1 MNSLR
6 SFMDPPA
13 QETDGGLIVILLAN
27 RIQTW
32 ENRETFGCDR
42 RRSRSRMSDDM
53 MIRPAGPGQMVVAPA
68 LDEVDRQIVEAL
80 GRDGRLSIR
89 ALADQIHI
97 SRANAYA
104 RVERL
109 TATGVITGFTAT
121 VDPLK
126 LGLATS
132 AYVTLSLRQSSW
144 RTLREQLQA
153 IPEVKHMA
161 LVGGD
166 FDAILLV
173 RAADNEGLRRVV
185 LEKLQAIP
193 EVLATRTALIFED
206 LGTL

>member
-1 MNSLR
+1 
-6 SFMDPPA
+6 
-13 QETDGGLIVILLAN
+13 
-27 RIQTW
+27 
-32 ENRETFGCDR
+32 
-42 RRSRSRMSDDM
+42 MSQDE
-53 MIRPAGPGQMVVAPA
+53 IPHHAGPGRMVIAPA
-68 LDEVDRQIVEAL
+68 LDEIDRQIVEAL

-89 ALADQIHI
+89 ALAEQVHI

-109 TATGVITGFTAT
+109 TSTDTITGFTVT

-153 IPEVKHMA
+153 IPEIKHMA

-193 EVLATRTALIFED
+193 EVLGTRTALIFED

>member
-1 MNSLR
+1 
-6 SFMDPPA
+6 
-13 QETDGGLIVILLAN
+13 
-27 RIQTW
+27 
-32 ENRETFGCDR
+32 
-42 RRSRSRMSDDM
+42 MSEEVAADTK
-53 MIRPAGPGQMVVAPA
+53 RPGQMVVAPA
-68 LDEVDRQIVEAL
+68 LDELDRQIVEAL
-80 GRDGRLSIR
+80 TQDGRLSIR
-89 ALADQIHI
+89 ALADQVHI

-109 TATGVITGFTAT
+109 TATGVITGFTTT

-144 RTLREQLQA
+144 RALREQLQT
-153 IPEVKHMA
+153 IPEIKHMA

-193 EVLATRTALIFED
+193 EVLGTRTALIFED

>member
-1 MNSLR
+1 MS
-6 SFMDPPA
+6 SD
-13 QETDGGLIVILLAN
+13 QLLGAP
-27 RIQTW
+27 
-32 ENRETFGCDR
+32 D
-42 RRSRSRMSDDM
+42 
-53 MIRPAGPGQMVVAPA
+53 PGQMVVAPA
-68 LDEVDRQIVEAL
+68 LDEIDRQIVAAL
-80 GRDGRLSIR
+80 SRDGRLSIR
-89 ALADQIHI
+89 ALADEVHI

-144 RTLREQLQA
+144 RTLRAQLQA

-193 EVLATRTALIFED
+193 EVLGTRTALIFED

>member
-1 MNSLR
+1 
-6 SFMDPPA
+6 
-13 QETDGGLIVILLAN
+13 
-27 RIQTW
+27 
-32 ENRETFGCDR
+32 
-42 RRSRSRMSDDM
+42 MSDEVM
-53 MIRPAGPGQMVVAPA
+53 VHRNGPGQIVVAPA
-68 LDEVDRQIVEAL
+68 LDEVDRQIIEAL
-80 GRDGRLSIR
+80 GQDGRLSIR
-89 ALADQIHI
+89 ALADQLHI

-109 TATGVITGFTAT
+109 TATGVITGFTVT

-126 LGLATS
+126 MGLATS

-144 RTLREQLQA
+144 RTLRKQLQE
-153 IPEVKHMA
+153 IPEIKHMA

-206 LGTL
+206 VGTL

>member
-1 MNSLR
+1 MSEEVLTA
-6 SFMDPPA
+6 A
-13 QETDGGLIVILLAN
+13 Q
-27 RIQTW
+27 R
-32 ENRETFGCDR
+32 
-42 RRSRSRMSDDM
+42 
-53 MIRPAGPGQMVVAPA
+53 PGQMVVAPA
-68 LDEVDRQIVEAL
+68 LDELDRQIVEAL
-80 GRDGRLSIR
+80 TQDGRLSIR
-89 ALADQIHI
+89 ALADQVHI

-109 TATGVITGFTAT
+109 TATGVITGFTTT

-144 RTLREQLQA
+144 RALREQLQT
-153 IPEVKHMA
+153 IPEIKHMA

-193 EVLATRTALIFED
+193 EVLGTRTALIFED

>member
-1 MNSLR
+1 MS
-6 SFMDPPA
+6 
-13 QETDGGLIVILLAN
+13 E
-27 RIQTW
+27 QTMVH
-32 ENRETFGCDR
+32 R
-42 RRSRSRMSDDM
+42 
-53 MIRPAGPGQMVVAPA
+53 AGPGQMVVAPA

-89 ALADQIHI
+89 ALADQVHI

-109 TATGVITGFTAT
+109 TTTGAITGFTVT

-144 RTLREQLQA
+144 RSLREQLQA
-153 IPEVKHMA
+153 IPEIKHMA

-193 EVLATRTALIFED
+193 EVLGTRTALIFED

>member
-1 MNSLR
+1 
-6 SFMDPPA
+6 
-13 QETDGGLIVILLAN
+13 
-27 RIQTW
+27 
-32 ENRETFGCDR
+32 
-42 RRSRSRMSDDM
+42 MSERVSIDE
-53 MIRPAGPGQMVVAPA
+53 PEPGQMAAVS
-68 LDEVDRQIVEAL
+68 LDQIDRQIVEAL
-80 GRDGRLSIR
+80 LADGRLSMR
-89 ALADQIHI
+89 ALAEEVHI

-109 TATGVITGFTAT
+109 TRAGVITGFTAT
-121 VDPLK
+121 VDSLK

-144 RTLREQLQA
+144 RALREQLQA

-173 RAADNEGLRRVV
+173 RAADNEGLRQVV

-193 EVLATRTALIFED
+193 EVLGTRTALIFED

>member
-1 MNSLR
+1 
-6 SFMDPPA
+6 
-13 QETDGGLIVILLAN
+13 
-27 RIQTW
+27 
-32 ENRETFGCDR
+32 
-42 RRSRSRMSDDM
+42 MSDEVM
-53 MIRPAGPGQMVVAPA
+53 VHRAGPGQMVVAPA
-68 LDEVDRQIVEAL
+68 LDEIDRQIVEAL
-80 GRDGRLSIR
+80 EPDERLSIR
-89 ALADQIHI
+89 ALADQVHI
-97 SRANAYA
+97 FRANAYA

-109 TATGVITGFTAT
+109 TSTGVITGFTVT

-144 RTLREQLQA
+144 RALRQQLQA
-153 IPEVKHMA
+153 IPEIKHMA

>member
-1 MNSLR
+1 
-6 SFMDPPA
+6 
-13 QETDGGLIVILLAN
+13 
-27 RIQTW
+27 
-32 ENRETFGCDR
+32 
-42 RRSRSRMSDDM
+42 MSEELVTGTK
-53 MIRPAGPGQMVVAPA
+53 RPGQMVVAPA
-68 LDEVDRQIVEAL
+68 LDELDRQIVEAL
-80 GRDGRLSIR
+80 TQDGRLSIR
-89 ALADQIHI
+89 ALADQVHI

-109 TATGVITGFTAT
+109 TATGVITGFTTT

-144 RTLREQLQA
+144 RALREQLQT
-153 IPEVKHMA
+153 IPEIKHMA

-193 EVLATRTALIFED
+193 EVLGTRTALIFED

>member
-1 MNSLR
+1 
-6 SFMDPPA
+6 
-13 QETDGGLIVILLAN
+13 
-27 RIQTW
+27 
-32 ENRETFGCDR
+32 
-42 RRSRSRMSDDM
+42 MSDEV
-53 MIRPAGPGQMVVAPA
+53 IVHRAGPGQIVVAPA
-68 LDEVDRQIVEAL
+68 LDEIDRQIIEAL

-89 ALADQIHI
+89 ALADEVHI

-109 TATGVITGFTAT
+109 THTGVITGFTVT
-121 VDPLK
+121 VDPLR

-144 RTLREQLQA
+144 RTLRKQLQA
-153 IPEVKHMA
+153 IPEIKHMA

-173 RAADNEGLRRVV
+173 RAADNEGLRRLV

-206 LGTL
+206 VGTL

>member
-1 MNSLR
+1 MPQ
-6 SFMDPPA
+6 DEIPH
-13 QETDGGLIVILLAN
+13 Q
-27 RIQTW
+27 
-32 ENRETFGCDR
+32 
-42 RRSRSRMSDDM
+42 
-53 MIRPAGPGQMVVAPA
+53 AGPGRMVIAPA
-68 LDEVDRQIVEAL
+68 LDEIDRQIVEAL

-89 ALADQIHI
+89 ALAELVHI

-109 TATGVITGFTAT
+109 TSTGTITGFTVT

-144 RTLREQLQA
+144 RSLREQLQA
-153 IPEVKHMA
+153 IPEIKHMA

-193 EVLATRTALIFED
+193 EVLGTRTALIFED

>member
-1 MNSLR
+1 
-6 SFMDPPA
+6 
-13 QETDGGLIVILLAN
+13 
-27 RIQTW
+27 
-32 ENRETFGCDR
+32 
-42 RRSRSRMSDDM
+42 MSEEVTVH
-53 MIRPAGPGQMVVAPA
+53 RAGPGQMVVAPA

-80 GRDGRLSIR
+80 GHDGRLSIR
-89 ALADQIHI
+89 ALADQVHI

-109 TATGVITGFTAT
+109 TATGVITGFTVT

-153 IPEVKHMA
+153 IPEIKHMA

>member
-1 MNSLR
+1 MYFWSHPFKT
-6 SFMDPPA
+6 SGM
-13 QETDGGLIVILLAN
+13 
-27 RIQTW
+27 
-32 ENRETFGCDR
+32 
-42 RRSRSRMSDDM
+42 MSDKWVKSGLGEGQLS
-53 MIRPAGPGQMVVAPA
+53 ANGGVEGGWPGRSASQ
-68 LDEVDRQIVEAL
+68 LDGVDRAIIAEL
-80 GRDGRLSIR
+80 LRDGRISMR
-89 ALADQIHI
+89 TLAERVHI

-109 TATGVITGFTAT
+109 SATGVITGFTVT

-126 LGLATS
+126 MGLATS

-144 RTLREQLQA
+144 RTLRKQLQE
-153 IPEVKHMA
+153 IPEIKHMA

-206 LGTL
+206 VGTL

>member
-1 MNSLR
+1 MSI
-6 SFMDPPA
+6 
-13 QETDGGLIVILLAN
+13 DG
-27 RIQTW
+27 
-32 ENRETFGCDR
+32 
-42 RRSRSRMSDDM
+42 SKMSDRVSIDE
-53 MIRPAGPGQMVVAPA
+53 PEPGQMAAVSSASLSAPS
-68 LDEVDRQIVEAL
+68 LDEIDRQIVEAL
-80 GRDGRLSIR
+80 LADGRVSMR
-89 ALADQIHI
+89 ALAEEVHI

-109 TATGVITGFTAT
+109 TQAGVITGFTAT

-144 RTLREQLQA
+144 RALREQLQA

-173 RAADNEGLRRVV
+173 RAADNEGLRQVV

-193 EVLATRTALIFED
+193 EVLGTRTALIFED

>member
-1 MNSLR
+1 
-6 SFMDPPA
+6 
-13 QETDGGLIVILLAN
+13 
-27 RIQTW
+27 
-32 ENRETFGCDR
+32 
-42 RRSRSRMSDDM
+42 MSDEVAV
-53 MIRPAGPGQMVVAPA
+53 RRASPGQMVDAPA

-80 GRDGRLSIR
+80 GQDGRLSIR
-89 ALADQIHI
+89 ALADQVHI

-109 TATGVITGFTAT
+109 TATGVITGFTVT

-144 RTLREQLQA
+144 RSLREQLQA
-153 IPEVKHMA
+153 IPEIKHMA

-173 RAADNEGLRRVV
+173 RATDNEGLRRVV

-193 EVLATRTALIFED
+193 EVLGTRTALIFED

>member
-1 MNSLR
+1 
-6 SFMDPPA
+6 
-13 QETDGGLIVILLAN
+13 
-27 RIQTW
+27 
-32 ENRETFGCDR
+32 
-42 RRSRSRMSDDM
+42 MSQDD
-53 MIRPAGPGQMVVAPA
+53 IPHHAGPGRMVIAPA
-68 LDEVDRQIVEAL
+68 LDEIDRQIVEAL

-89 ALADQIHI
+89 ALAEQVHI

-109 TATGVITGFTAT
+109 TSTDTITGFTVT

-153 IPEVKHMA
+153 IPEIKHMA

>member
-1 MNSLR
+1 
-6 SFMDPPA
+6 
-13 QETDGGLIVILLAN
+13 
-27 RIQTW
+27 
-32 ENRETFGCDR
+32 
-42 RRSRSRMSDDM
+42 MSDE
-53 MIRPAGPGQMVVAPA
+53 MIVHRAGPGQIVVAPA
-68 LDEVDRQIVEAL
+68 LDEVDRLIIEAL

-89 ALADQIHI
+89 ALADEVHI

-109 TATGVITGFTAT
+109 TSTGVITGFTVT

-126 LGLATS
+126 LGLGTS

-144 RTLREQLQA
+144 RSLRKQLQA
-153 IPEVKHMA
+153 IPEIKHMA

-173 RAADNEGLRRVV
+173 RVADNEGLRRLV

-206 LGTL
+206 VGTL

>member
-1 MNSLR
+1 
-6 SFMDPPA
+6 
-13 QETDGGLIVILLAN
+13 
-27 RIQTW
+27 
-32 ENRETFGCDR
+32 
-42 RRSRSRMSDDM
+42 MSDEVTVH
-53 MIRPAGPGQMVVAPA
+53 RAGPGQMVVAPA
-68 LDEVDRQIVEAL
+68 LDEVDRQIVEAF

-89 ALADQIHI
+89 ALADQVHI

-109 TATGVITGFTAT
+109 TATGVITGFTVT

-144 RTLREQLQA
+144 RSLREQLQA
-153 IPEVKHMA
+153 IPEIKHMA

>member
-1 MNSLR
+1 
-6 SFMDPPA
+6 
-13 QETDGGLIVILLAN
+13 
-27 RIQTW
+27 
-32 ENRETFGCDR
+32 
-42 RRSRSRMSDDM
+42 MSDQV
-53 MIRPAGPGQMVVAPA
+53 ITAAAEAGQMAVAPA
-68 LDEVDRQIVEAL
+68 LDEIDRQIVAAL
-80 GRDGRLSIR
+80 SQDGRLSIR
-89 ALADQIHI
+89 ALADQVHI

-109 TATGVITGFTAT
+109 TGTGVITGFTAT

-193 EVLATRTALIFED
+193 DVLATRTALIFED

>member
-1 MNSLR
+1 
-6 SFMDPPA
+6 
-13 QETDGGLIVILLAN
+13 
-27 RIQTW
+27 
-32 ENRETFGCDR
+32 
-42 RRSRSRMSDDM
+42 MSDDV
-53 MIRPAGPGQMVVAPA
+53 MISPAEPGQMVVAPA
-68 LDEVDRQIVEAL
+68 LDELDRQIVEAL

-89 ALADQIHI
+89 ALADQVHI

-109 TATGVITGFTAT
+109 TTTGVITGFTAT

-144 RTLREQLQA
+144 RTLKAQLQA

-173 RAADNEGLRRVV
+173 RAEDNEHLRQVV

-206 LGTL
+206 VGTL

>member
-1 MNSLR
+1 
-6 SFMDPPA
+6 
-13 QETDGGLIVILLAN
+13 
-27 RIQTW
+27 
-32 ENRETFGCDR
+32 
-42 RRSRSRMSDDM
+42 MSDEVM
-53 MIRPAGPGQMVVAPA
+53 VHRAGPGQIVVAPA
-68 LDEVDRQIVEAL
+68 LDEVDRLIIEAL

-89 ALADQIHI
+89 ALADEVHI

-109 TATGVITGFTAT
+109 TTTGVITGFTVT
-121 VDPLK
+121 VDPLR

-144 RTLREQLQA
+144 RTLRKQLQA
-153 IPEVKHMA
+153 SPEIKHMA

-173 RAADNEGLRRVV
+173 RAADNEGLRRLV

-206 LGTL
+206 VGTL

>member
-1 MNSLR
+1 
-6 SFMDPPA
+6 
-13 QETDGGLIVILLAN
+13 
-27 RIQTW
+27 
-32 ENRETFGCDR
+32 
-42 RRSRSRMSDDM
+42 MSEDE
-53 MIRPAGPGQMVVAPA
+53 IPHHAGPGRMVIAPA
-68 LDEVDRQIVEAL
+68 LDEIDRQIIEAL

-89 ALADQIHI
+89 ALAEQVHI

-109 TATGVITGFTAT
+109 TSTDTITGFTVT

-144 RTLREQLQA
+144 RSLREQLQA
-153 IPEVKHMA
+153 IPEIKHMA

-193 EVLATRTALIFED
+193 EVLGTRTALIFED

>member
-1 MNSLR
+1 
-6 SFMDPPA
+6 
-13 QETDGGLIVILLAN
+13 
-27 RIQTW
+27 
-32 ENRETFGCDR
+32 
-42 RRSRSRMSDDM
+42 MSDNL
-53 MIRPAGPGQMVVAPA
+53 MISPADPGQMVVAPA
-68 LDEVDRQIVEAL
+68 LDEIDRQIVEAL
-80 GRDGRLSIR
+80 SRDGRLSIR
-89 ALADQIHI
+89 ALADQVHI

-109 TATGVITGFTAT
+109 TTTGVITGFTAT
-121 VDPLK
+121 VDPLR

-173 RAADNEGLRRVV
+173 RAEDNEHLRRVV

-206 LGTL
+206 VGTL

>member
-1 MNSLR
+1 
-6 SFMDPPA
+6 
-13 QETDGGLIVILLAN
+13 
-27 RIQTW
+27 
-32 ENRETFGCDR
+32 
-42 RRSRSRMSDDM
+42 MSDEVAAH
-53 MIRPAGPGQMVVAPA
+53 RAGPGQIVVAPA
-68 LDEVDRQIVEAL
+68 LDETDRQLIEAL
-80 GRDGRLSIR
+80 GQDGRLSIR
-89 ALADQIHI
+89 ALADQVHI

-109 TATGVITGFTAT
+109 TTTGVITGFTVT

-126 LGLATS
+126 MGLATS

-144 RTLREQLQA
+144 RTLRKQLQA
-153 IPEVKHMA
+153 IPEIKHMA

>member
-1 MNSLR
+1 MS
-6 SFMDPPA
+6 
-13 QETDGGLIVILLAN
+13 G
-27 RIQTW
+27 
-32 ENRETFGCDR
+32 
-42 RRSRSRMSDDM
+42 RRSIDE
-53 MIRPAGPGQMVVAPA
+53 PEPGQMAA
-68 LDEVDRQIVEAL
+68 ISLDQIDRQIVEAL
-80 GRDGRLSIR
+80 LADGRRSMR
-89 ALADQIHI
+89 ALAEEVHI

-109 TATGVITGFTAT
+109 TRAGVITGFTAT

-144 RTLREQLQA
+144 RALREQLQA

-193 EVLATRTALIFED
+193 EVLGTRTALIFED

>member
-1 MNSLR
+1 
-6 SFMDPPA
+6 
-13 QETDGGLIVILLAN
+13 
-27 RIQTW
+27 
-32 ENRETFGCDR
+32 
-42 RRSRSRMSDDM
+42 MSDDV
-53 MIRPAGPGQMVVAPA
+53 MISPAEPGQMVVAPA
-68 LDEVDRQIVEAL
+68 LDEIDRQIVEAL
-80 GRDGRLSIR
+80 SRDGRLSIR
-89 ALADQIHI
+89 ALADQVHI

-104 RVERL
+104 RMERL

-121 VDPLK
+121 FDPLK

-173 RAADNEGLRRVV
+173 RAEDNEHLRRVV

-206 LGTL
+206 VGTL

>member
-1 MNSLR
+1 
-6 SFMDPPA
+6 
-13 QETDGGLIVILLAN
+13 
-27 RIQTW
+27 
-32 ENRETFGCDR
+32 
-42 RRSRSRMSDDM
+42 MSDLESS
-53 MIRPAGPGQMVVAPA
+53 ASAEAGQMAVPAPHHFIA
-68 LDEVDRQIVEAL
+68 PSLDEVDRQLVEAL
-80 GRDGRLSIR
+80 GRDGRMSIR
-89 ALADQIHI
+89 ALAEQVHI

-109 TATGVITGFTAT
+109 TQTGVITGFTAT
-121 VDPLK
+121 VDPLR

-144 RTLREQLQA
+144 RSLRAQLQA

-206 LGTL
+206 LSSL

>member
-1 MNSLR
+1 
-6 SFMDPPA
+6 
-13 QETDGGLIVILLAN
+13 
-27 RIQTW
+27 
-32 ENRETFGCDR
+32 
-42 RRSRSRMSDDM
+42 MSDDV
-53 MIRPAGPGQMVVAPA
+53 MISPSEPGQMVVAPA
-68 LDEVDRQIVEAL
+68 LDEIDRQIVEAL
-80 GRDGRLSIR
+80 SRDGRLSIR
-89 ALADQIHI
+89 ALADQVHI

-104 RVERL
+104 RMERL

-121 VDPLK
+121 FDPLK

-144 RTLREQLQA
+144 RTLKEQLQA

-173 RAADNEGLRRVV
+173 RAEDNEHLRRVV

-206 LGTL
+206 VGTL

>member
-1 MNSLR
+1 
-6 SFMDPPA
+6 
-13 QETDGGLIVILLAN
+13 
-27 RIQTW
+27 
-32 ENRETFGCDR
+32 
-42 RRSRSRMSDDM
+42 MSDEVTVH
-53 MIRPAGPGQMVVAPA
+53 RAGPGQMVVAPA

-89 ALADQIHI
+89 ALADQVHI

-109 TATGVITGFTAT
+109 TATGVITGFTVT

-153 IPEVKHMA
+153 IPEIKHMA

-173 RAADNEGLRRVV
+173 RATDNEGLRSVV

>member
-1 MNSLR
+1 
-6 SFMDPPA
+6 
-13 QETDGGLIVILLAN
+13 
-27 RIQTW
+27 
-32 ENRETFGCDR
+32 
-42 RRSRSRMSDDM
+42 MSDEVM
-53 MIRPAGPGQMVVAPA
+53 VHRAGPGQIVVAPA
-68 LDEVDRQIVEAL
+68 LDEIDRQIIEAL

-89 ALADQIHI
+89 ALADEVHI

-109 TATGVITGFTAT
+109 TTTGVITGFTVT

-144 RTLREQLQA
+144 RSLREQLQA
-153 IPEVKHMA
+153 IPEIKHMA

-173 RAADNEGLRRVV
+173 RAADNEGLRRLV

-206 LGTL
+206 VGTL

>member
-1 MNSLR
+1 
-6 SFMDPPA
+6 
-13 QETDGGLIVILLAN
+13 
-27 RIQTW
+27 
-32 ENRETFGCDR
+32 
-42 RRSRSRMSDDM
+42 MSDDL
-53 MIRPAGPGQMVVAPA
+53 MISPADPGQMVVAPA
-68 LDEVDRQIVEAL
+68 LDEIDRQIVEAL
-80 GRDGRLSIR
+80 SRDGRLSIR
-89 ALADQIHI
+89 ALADQVHI

-109 TATGVITGFTAT
+109 TTTGVITGFTAT

-173 RAADNEGLRRVV
+173 RAEDNEHLRRVV

-206 LGTL
+206 VGTL

>member
-1 MNSLR
+1 
-6 SFMDPPA
+6 
-13 QETDGGLIVILLAN
+13 
-27 RIQTW
+27 
-32 ENRETFGCDR
+32 
-42 RRSRSRMSDDM
+42 MSDDL
-53 MIRPAGPGQMVVAPA
+53 MISPADSGQMVVAPA
-68 LDEVDRQIVEAL
+68 LDEIDRQIVEAL
-80 GRDGRLSIR
+80 SRDGRLSIR
-89 ALADQIHI
+89 ALADQVHI

-109 TATGVITGFTAT
+109 TTTGVITGFTAT

-173 RAADNEGLRRVV
+173 RAEDNEHLRRVV

-206 LGTL
+206 VGTL